1 MIRVELVKLLRRP
14 RTWVTILML
23 NALPTLVAVLLA
35 VTDIGPQPG
44 EGPAFLSAVL
54 TDGTLFPLAA
64 LAIVLPL
71 CMPVAVAVVAGDAVA
86 GEATGG
92 TLRYVLTRPVRRTT
106 LLVAKLVSVLA
117 FVLLAVVV
125 VAAVGYV
132 VGRLLLG
139 GGDASGLV
147 TGVSGS
153 SLTSTQLV
161 ERTLMSVVYVSL
173 SMLGV
178 AAMALMLST
187 FTDSAI
193 GAALGALAFLIAST
207 LLLTLDAA
215 QALRPYLPTRY
226 WLAFVLLAVVVV
238 AAVGYVVGRLLLGG
252 GDASTLVTGISG
264 SSLTSAQLVERTL
277 MSVVYVSLSMLS
289 VAAIALLLS
298 TLTDSPL
305 GAALGALA
313 FLIASTLLL
322 TLDAASS
329 LQPYLPTRY
338 WLSFVDLFRD
348 PILWRDIVRG
358 VLLQGVYV
366 AVFLGAAWANF
377 TTKDIT
383 S

>member
-1 MIRVELVKLLRRP
+1 MIRVELVKMLRRP
-14 RTWVTILML
+14 RTWITIVML

-44 EGPAFLSAVL
+44 EGPPFLSAVL

-71 CMPVAVAVVAGDAVA
+71 FMPVAVAVVAGDAVA
-86 GEATGG
+86 GEAQAG
-92 TLRYVLTRPVRRTT
+92 TLRYLLIRPVGRTR

-117 FVLLAVVV
+117 FVLLAVLV

-132 VGRLLLG
+132 VGRGLLG
-139 GGDASGLV
+139 GGDARTLV

-173 SMLGV
+173 SML
-178 AAMALMLST
+178 S
-187 FTDSAI
+187 
-193 GAALGALAFLIAST
+193 
-207 LLLTLDAA
+207 
-215 QALRPYLPTRY
+215 
-226 WLAFVLLAVVVV
+226 V
-238 AAVGYVVGRLLLGG
+238 AAV
-252 GDASTLVTGISG
+252 
-264 SSLTSAQLVERTL
+264 
-277 MSVVYVSLSMLS
+277 
-289 VAAIALLLS
+289 ALLLS
-298 TLTDSPL
+298 TVTDSPL

-322 TLDAASS
+322 TLDAASA

-338 WLSFVDLFRD
+338 WLSFVDLFRQ
-348 PILWRDIVRG
+348 PILWRDVLRG
-358 VLLQGVYV
+358 VGLQAVYV
-366 AVFLGAAWANF
+366 VVLLGAAWANF
-377 TTKDIT
+377 TTKDIK

>member
-1 MIRVELVKLLRRP
+1 MIRVELVKMVRRP
-14 RTWVTILML
+14 RTWITILLL

-35 VTDIGPQPG
+35 VTDIAPQPG

-54 TDGTLFPLAA
+54 TDGKLFPLAA

-71 CMPVAVAVVAGDAVA
+71 FMPVAVAVVAGDAVA
-86 GEATGG
+86 GEASGG
-92 TLRYVLTRPVRRTT
+92 TLRYVLTRPVGRTR
-106 LLVAKLVSVLA
+106 LLVAKLVSVIA

-125 VAAVGYV
+125 VAAIGYV
-132 VGRLLLG
+132 VGKVLLG

-147 TGVSGS
+147 TGVSGT
-153 SLTSTQLV
+153 SLSTTDLV
-161 ERTLMSVVYVSL
+161 ERTLMSIVYVTL

-187 FTDSAI
+187 MTDSAV
-193 GAALGALAFLIAST
+193 GAALGALT
-207 LLLTLDAA
+207 
-215 QALRPYLPTRY
+215 
-226 WLAFVLLAVVVV
+226 
-238 AAVGYVVGRLLLGG
+238 
-252 GDASTLVTGISG
+252 
-264 SSLTSAQLVERTL
+264 
-277 MSVVYVSLSMLS
+277 
-289 VAAIALLLS
+289 
-298 TLTDSPL
+298 
-305 GAALGALA
+305 

-322 TLDAASS
+322 TLDAASA

-366 AVFLGAAWANF
+366 LVFLGAGWANF